1 MSGTIKAIYFS
12 KKNNESDFPKYL
24 HTIDVEQNK
33 IYCDQLW
40 FKSSIDNLKYQM
52 YNPDISPLT
61 FK

>member
-24 HTIDVEQNK
+24 HTIHVEK

-40 FKSSIDNLKYQM
+40 FKSSIDNLEYQM

-61 FK
+61 F

>member
-24 HTIDVEQNK
+24 NTIDESKK
-33 IYCDQLW
+33 IYCDQVW

-52 YNPDISPLT
+52 YNLDISPLN
-61 FK
+61 